1 MTRAKLQSSPPAL
14 SAAAGAVLSAVAGD
28 LVPARIRR
36 TEAMTV
42 TLAHAYHVH
51 ECCGEPSRWWLCLS
65 CAQYLAN
72 RYQLEAHTETGSH
85 VVARICPEHG
95 AETLED
101 A

>member
-1 MTRAKLQSSPPAL
+1 MTRAKVRTSPPAL
-14 SAAAGAVLSAVAGD
+14 SAPRGTVLSAVAGD
-28 LVPARIRR
+28 LVPARIR

-42 TLAHAYHVH
+42 TLARAYHVH

-72 RYQLEAHTETGSH
+72 RFQLDAHTETGTH